1 MSELL
6 FIFPHV
12 PICWGRASLTAFCKR
27 FQHSWQI
34 WRERSSRAKSDCNP
48 QASMEPV
55 HFGELEKSGIH
66 ESFRTL
72 QSSITTY
79 GNNIFQHEISVQSI
93 TYAIPLPTTLSSRL
107 TFVADH
113 PQCLRRVHYP
123 RYDPPSLHQD
133 AAPGKARQRK
143 EGIAAPRLDPQRV
156 QPGCRGEAGRRQ

>member
-1 MSELL
+1 MSPFVEGEPPSLL
-6 FIFPHV
+6 FVNGFM
-12 PICWGRASLTAFCKR
+12 
-27 FQHSWQI
+27 HSWQI

-123 RYDPPSLHQD
+123 RYNPPSLHQD

-143 EGIAAPRLDPQRV
+143 EGIAAPRLDPQWV